1 MDIRVDT
8 EILQILGI
16 SADDFVYL
24 YLLHAKSHDL
34 LATLE
39 LKPNTT
45 ELQTKGL
52 IKLGEKAEDH
62 TVRQKFL
69 EMFQSSFDQM
79 WSDLLSHFPLKVYS
93 KGSVRVLRAKDAN
106 AKANLKAKTKYRS
119 VVGNNKATH
128 DRIVRLLKVEL
139 DIRRKSD
146 SLAYMQ
152 QLQTWVNG
160 YTWEKYEDMTE
171 DDPEQQDGRITR
183 RL

>member
-1 MDIRVDT
+1 
-8 EILQILGI
+8 
-16 SADDFVYL
+16 
-24 YLLHAKSHDL
+24 
-34 LATLE
+34 
-39 LKPNTT
+39 
-45 ELQTKGL
+45 
-52 IKLGEKAEDH
+52 
-62 TVRQKFL
+62 
-69 EMFQSSFDQM
+69 MFQSSFDQM

-93 KGSVRVLRAKDAN
+93 KGSIRVLRAKDAN
-106 AKANLKAKTKYRS
+106 AKANLKAKNKYRT

-146 SLAYMQ
+146 SLAFMQ

-171 DDPEQQDGRITR
+171 DDSEQQDGRITR

>member
-45 ELQTKGL
+45 ELQNKGL
-52 IKLGEKAEDH
+52 IKLGETAEDH

-69 EMFQSSFDQM
+69 DMFQSSFDQM

-106 AKANLKAKTKYRS
+106 AKANLKAKTK
-119 VVGNNKATH
+119 
-128 DRIVRLLKVEL
+128 
-139 DIRRKSD
+139 
-146 SLAYMQ
+146 
-152 QLQTWVNG
+152 
-160 YTWEKYEDMTE
+160 
-171 DDPEQQDGRITR
+171 
-183 RL
+183 